1 MGLGTIALPLQ
12 VSTRRI
18 QNGEPT
24 PMKPYYRV
32 LEYLYGLN
40 RHGIKLGL
48 DPTISLLKGLGNPQ
62 HRYVSLHIG
71 GTNGKGSSAI
81 MAATIL
87 QAAGYRVGL
96 YTSPHLV
103 VFRERIRVDGTMISE
118 ERVIE
123 LSERIQSVAGS
134 SGPLTFFEFT
144 TTMAFQFFAEE
155 GVDVAVIEVGLGGRF
170 DATNVLDPLGV
181 LITNVASDHEQYLG
195 HTLPLIAYEKAGII
209 KKGSSVV
216 VGPMPDAPRQV
227 IESFAAE
234 QRAVPYRWDTDFQL
248 AYEPDQEFSYH
259 GSHWT
264 FSGLHCPLLGNHQR
278 LNAACALALLE
289 IGTLKGLKVS
299 EAAIRNGLAQV
310 RWEGRLEPVSQRPW
324 IVLDGAHNVAAAQV
338 LVSFLSEVLQS
349 KPNTRLIM
357 VVGMMRDKNHSAFFD
372 VLNSVADHIILTQ
385 ASLSRAASVQE
396 LRVALPKD
404 ACPVHEVSSPSEAM
418 MMARSIVRPT
428 DLICV
433 TGSLILVGELR
444 DCLLQSDY
452 SSA

>member
-1 MGLGTIALPLQ
+1 
-12 VSTRRI
+12 
-18 QNGEPT
+18 
-24 PMKPYYRV
+24 MKPYHDV

-48 DPTISLLKGLGNPQ
+48 DPTIRLLKGLGNPH

-81 MAATIL
+81 MVATIL

-103 VFRERIRVDGTMISE
+103 DFRERIRADGAMISE
-118 ERVIE
+118 HRVIE
-123 LSERIQSVAGS
+123 LTERIQSVAGS

-144 TTMAFQFFAEE
+144 TAMAFQYFADER
-155 GVDVAVIEVGLGGRF
+155 VDVAVIEVGLGGRF

-181 LITNVASDHEQYLG
+181 LITNVSCDHEQYLG
-195 HTLPLIAYEKAGII
+195 HTLPSIAFEKAGII
-209 KKGSSVV
+209 KKGNSVII
-216 VGPMPDAPRQV
+216 GPMPDAPRQV

-234 QRAVPYRWDTDFQL
+234 QRAVPYRWDRDFHMAHDTDQN
-248 AYEPDQEFSYH
+248 FSYH

-264 FSGLHCPLLGNHQR
+264 FSGLRCPLLGDHQR

-289 IGTLKGLKVS
+289 IGALKGLKVS
-299 EAAIRNGLAQV
+299 EAAVRNGLAQV
-310 RWEGRLEPVSQRPW
+310 KWEGRLEPVSQRPW
-324 IVLDGAHNVAAAQV
+324 IVLDGAHNVAAAQG
-338 LVSFLSEVLQS
+338 LVSFLSDVLQS
-349 KPNTRLIM
+349 KPNTRLI
-357 VVGMMRDKNHSAFFD
+357 VVAGMMRDKNHSAFFE
-372 VLNSVADHIILTQ
+372 VLYSVADHMILTQ

-396 LRVALPKD
+396 LREALPKE
-404 ACPVHEVSSPSEAM
+404 ACSVRAVTSPHQAM
-418 MMARSIVRPT
+418 MMAKGLARAT